1 MSNSEQAS
9 QDLWTGPVEDAF
21 VDMPVITSEQRYEG
35 HVWTIRTDTV
45 DIGGHVVSRDV
56 IVHTGAVAV
65 LALDESDKVYL
76 LRQYRHPAGMAL
88 FEPPAGLLDVDGE
101 PPIETAKREF
111 AEEAGLVADSWHVLA
126 DFFNSPGGSTE
137 MLRIYLAQDISPRPG
152 GRVQTGEAEEVDMP
166 GAWISLDEA
175 VRLVLGG
182 QLANPTAV
190 VGILAAAAAKNR
202 GWASL
207 RPADAPW
214 PVRDHLLATGRVRTG
229 GRLGG

>member
-1 MSNSEQAS
+1 MTYPGKAAQEV
-9 QDLWTGPVEDAF
+9 WTGRVEDAF
-21 VDMPVITSEQRYEG
+21 LELPVISSEQRYEG

-45 DIGGHVVSRDV
+45 DVGGHVVSRDV
-56 IVHTGAVAV
+56 VVHTGAVAV
-65 LALDESDKVYL
+65 LALNDSDNVYL

-101 PPIETAKREF
+101 PPLETAKREF

-137 MLRIYLAQDISPRPG
+137 ILRIYLAQEVTPRPG
-152 GRVQTGEAEEVDMP
+152 GRVHTGEAEEVDMP
-166 GAWISLDEA
+166 GAWISLEEA
-175 VRLVLGG
+175 VGLVLEGR
-182 QLANPTAV
+182 LANPTAV

-202 GWASL
+202 GWSSL

-214 PVRDHLLATGRVRTG
+214 PVRDYLVATGRVRTG
-229 GRLGG
+229 GRIDR

>member
-1 MSNSEQAS
+1 MTGAGQAA
-9 QDLWTGPVEDAF
+9 QERWTGPVEDAV
-21 VDMPVITSEQRYEG
+21 VDIPVISSEQQYEG

-56 IVHTGAVAV
+56 VVHTGAVAV
-65 LALDESDKVYL
+65 LALDESDSVYL

-101 PPIETAKREF
+101 PPLETAKREF
-111 AEEAGLVADSWHVLA
+111 AEEAGLIAESWHVLA

-137 MLRIYLAQDISPRPG
+137 ILRIYLAQDVALRPG
-152 GRVQTGEAEEVDMP
+152 GRVHTGEAEEVDMP
-166 GAWISLDEA
+166 GAWVPLDEA
-175 VRLVLGG
+175 VDLVLGG

-190 VGILAAAAAKNR
+190 VGILAAAAAKTR
-202 GWASL
+202 GWSSL
-207 RPADAPW
+207 RHAESPW

-229 GRLGG
+229 GRIGG